1 MKRILLVDALNQFF
15 RSYIVNPTLTPGGEP
30 VGGCY
35 GFLKIMQKLI
45 RETNPDQVI
54 ICWDGPGGSARR
66 KAQDKGYK
74 EGRKPIRLNRSI
86 KILNEEQ
93 DYTNKVWQQ
102 TRLVEY
108 LNCYPFIQFMFDG
121 VEADDVIAYLKKT
134 LTNDVKIIV
143 SSDKDFYQLLDN
155 KTVVLRPTQHEILN
169 KLDIVEKFDIHPNN
183 FALARAIAGDKSDN
197 LPGIPGAGLKTIAKR
212 FPFLREEKRA
222 TIDDLL
228 QAIENDEKTYKFY
241 DRIVEQKDLIIGNFK
256 LMQLEIPNIS
266 LLNQERIDYVL
277 DNAEFE
283 LNKTELRK
291 LMIEDGI
298 IATDWTTIEQVSK
311 RIVHENV

>member
-1 MKRILLVDALNQFF
+1 MKRILLIDALNQFF

-30 VGGCY
+30 IGGCY

-66 KAQDKGYK
+66 KAQNKGYK
-74 EGRKPIRLNRSI
+74 EGRKPIRLNRAI
-86 KILNEEQ
+86 KVLNEEQ

-108 LNCYPFIQFMFDG
+108 LNCYPFVQFMFDG
-121 VEADDVIAYLKKT
+121 VEADDVIAYLKNK
-134 LTNDVKIIV
+134 LTNDVKVIV

-169 KLDIVEKFDIHPNN
+169 KLDIIEKFDIHPNN
-183 FALARAIAGDKSDN
+183 FALARAIVGDKSDN
-197 LPGIPGAGLKTIAKR
+197 LPGITGAGLKTVAKR
-212 FPFLREEKRA
+212 FPLLREETKA
-222 TIDDLL
+222 TLDDLL
-228 QAIENDEKTYKFY
+228 AVIEADEKTYKLY
-241 DRIVEQKDLIIGNFK
+241 EGIKEQQDLIASNYK
-256 LMQLEIPNIS
+256 LMQLHAPNMSI
-266 LLNQERIDYVL
+266 LTKERIDYVL
-277 DNAEFE
+277 ENAEFE

-291 LMIEDGI
+291 LMVEDGI
-298 IATDWTTIEQVSK
+298 IATDWTSIEQASK
-311 RIVHENV
+311 RIVHNV

>member
-1 MKRILLVDALNQFF
+1 
-15 RSYIVNPTLTPGGEP
+15 
-30 VGGCY
+30 
-35 GFLKIMQKLI
+35 
-45 RETNPDQVI
+45 
-54 ICWDGPGGSARR
+54 
-66 KAQDKGYK
+66 
-74 EGRKPIRLNRSI
+74 
-86 KILNEEQ
+86 
-93 DYTNKVWQQ
+93 
-102 TRLVEY
+102 
-108 LNCYPFIQFMFDG
+108 MFDG

>member
-1 MKRILLVDALNQFF
+1 MKRILLIDALNQFF

-30 VGGCY
+30 IGGCY
-35 GFLKIMQKLI
+35 GFLKIVQKLI

-66 KAQDKGYK
+66 KAQNKNYK
-74 EGRKPIRLNRSI
+74 DGRKPIRLNRAV
-86 KILNEEQ
+86 KVLTEEQ

-108 LNCYPFIQFMFDG
+108 LNCYPFIQFMFEG
-121 VEADDVIAYLKKT
+121 VEADDVIAYLKKK
-134 LTNDVKIIV
+134 LTDDIKVIV

-155 KTVVLRPTQHEILN
+155 KTVVLRPTQHEVLN
-169 KLDIVEKFDIHPNN
+169 KHDIVNKFDIHPNN

-197 LPGIPGAGLKTIAKR
+197 LPGIQGAGLKTIAKR
-212 FPFLREEKRA
+212 FPLLREEKKA
-222 TIDDLL
+222 TLNDLL
-228 QAIENDEKTYKFY
+228 EIIDNDERTYKLY
-241 DRIVEQKDLIIGNFK
+241 EGIKEKQDLITSNYK
-256 LMQLEIPNIS
+256 LMQLHAPNMS
-266 LLNQERIDYVL
+266 LLTKEKIDYVL

-291 LMIEDGI
+291 LMVEDGI
-298 IATDWTTIEQVSK
+298 IATDWTSIEQASK
-311 RIVHENV
+311 RIVHSV